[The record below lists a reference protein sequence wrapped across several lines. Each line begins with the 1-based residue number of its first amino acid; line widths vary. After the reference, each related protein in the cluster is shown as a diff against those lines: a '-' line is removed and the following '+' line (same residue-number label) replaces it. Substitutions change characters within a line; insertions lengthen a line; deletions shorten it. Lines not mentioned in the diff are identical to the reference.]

1 MPRTIGYFKYKT
13 RSSIEIY
20 GSGVFANASDTGFV
34 YGWSETLTDFTLR
47 AFLNTFAGTTS
58 GAKAGMQL
66 RIQANANVAYMG
78 IMVQGDNNIK
88 AFQRESTNSIT
99 NTIATTNIG
108 VHQGVWMQIQKIGS
122 VITFKYS
129 LQLEGVA
136 PASLVWTTLDTQ
148 TGDADAWI
156 TLEKHLCCS
165 SGGDN
170 VNLAYFTKVYTE
182 DCWIS
187 PIGQKED

>member
-1 MPRTIGYFKYKT
+1 MARAIGYFKYKT

-20 GSGVFANASDTGFV
+20 GSGVFEIASDTGYV
-34 YGWSETLTDFTLR
+34 YGWSELLPDFTLR
-47 AFLNTFAGTTS
+47 AYLNTFAGTTS
-58 GAKAGMQL
+58 GAKAGLQL
-66 RIQANANVAYMG
+66 RTQANANIAYMG

-88 AFQRESTNSIT
+88 VFQRESTGSIT

-108 VHQGVWMQIQKIGS
+108 VHQGVWMQIQKVAG
-122 VITFKYS
+122 VITFQYS

-170 VNLAYFTKVYTE
+170 VNLAYFTKVYSE

>member
-13 RSSIEIY
+13 RSAIEIY
-20 GSGVFANASDTGFV
+20 GSGFFKEQSDNGYI

-47 AFLNTFAGTTS
+47 CHLKTFTNDTTNAEAGIMFRT
-58 GAKAGMQL
+58 
-66 RIQANANVAYMG
+66 QANANMAYIGILMG
-78 IMVQGDNNIK
+78 GDNTIRVDK
-88 AFQRESTNSIT
+88 RVDTNDV
-99 NTIATTNIG
+99 TTNLASSAIG
-108 VHQGVWMQIQKIGS
+108 VHQGVWLQMVKVGNVITLQYSLNAESTSIGS
-122 VITFKYS
+122 IS
-129 LQLEGVA
+129 
-136 PASLVWTTLDTQ
+136 WTTLHTATGTTDT
-148 TGDADAWI
+148 WS

>member
-20 GSGVFANASDTGFV
+20 GSGVFENASDTGYI
-34 YGWSETLTDFTLR
+34 YGWSELLPDFTLR
-47 AFLNTFAGTTS
+47 AYLSTFAGTIS
-58 GAKAGMQL
+58 DAKAGLQL
-66 RIQANANVAYMG
+66 RTQANANIAYMG

-88 AFQRESTNSIT
+88 VFQRESTGSIT
-99 NTIATTNIG
+99 NTTATANIG
-108 VHQGVWMQIQKIGS
+108 LHQGVWMQIQKVAG

-148 TGDADAWI
+148 TGDADAWP

-170 VNLAYFTKVYTE
+170 VNLAYFTKVYSE